1 MRFIYAEGA
10 TPLNQDEINNLLPKH
25 LTTQSELNEWEQYNI
40 LKAEE
45 WVLQRKRQDILS
57 ISFAQKLH
65 NKMFD
70 NTWSWAGKF
79 RKTQTNIGVNS
90 IYIGQELKL
99 LFDDTIYQLTHKI
112 YPLRETA
119 IRFHHRLV
127 FIHPFPNGNGRF
139 SRLFA
144 DLILVSHNEHR
155 FSWGRSNLICDN
167 ATRKQYLEALR
178 AADNNDY
185 SKLIIFADS

>member
-45 WVLQRKRQDILS
+45 WVLQRKRRDILS

-70 NTWSWAGKF
+70 NTWSWA
-79 RKTQTNIGVNS
+79 VNL
-90 IYIGQELKL
+90 EKLKP
-99 LFDDTIYQLTHKI
+99 I
-112 YPLRETA
+112 
-119 IRFHHRLV
+119 
-127 FIHPFPNGNGRF
+127 
-139 SRLFA
+139 
-144 DLILVSHNEHR
+144 
-155 FSWGRSNLICDN
+155 
-167 ATRKQYLEALR
+167 
-178 AADNNDY
+178 
-185 SKLIIFADS
+185 